1 MRFLAYPLLIMSL
14 VFGTAH
20 AQSAT
25 VKRVEEPVTASDSDV
40 PVPRLAKA
48 SYRMPQI
55 LSKNPAITAVPYPRL
70 QPLQRDIV
78 KSKPIIVIDP
88 GHGGHDPGALGKK
101 GLKEKDVTFKAA
113 KELQKKLIATGRYRV
128 MLTRDKDVY
137 VKHDDRLRIARAGG
151 ADLFISLHA
160 DSTGSADTRGASV
173 YTLADRAK
181 NRSKNLTATQ
191 NWVMDVDLS
200 SHSDPVGDILVDLA
214 QRKTFS
220 QSSQFADILIP
231 SLSHSTRLVGNTH
244 RRAGLAVL
252 LAPDVPAVLL
262 EMGFG
267 RKTTELIQA
276 PGKNDEFGDNCD

>member
-1 MRFLAYPLLIMSL
+1 MPRAQPLSALKNQSL
-14 VFGTAH
+14 RQTLMFPFRAWQKPPTECR
-20 AQSAT
+20 
-25 VKRVEEPVTASDSDV
+25 KF
-40 PVPRLAKA
+40 
-48 SYRMPQI
+48 
-55 LSKNPAITAVPYPRL
+55 YPRTRRL
-70 QPLQRDIV
+70 RRCPIRVCNRL

-262 EMGFG
+262 EMGFLSNKEDEKLLNSSKH
-267 RKTTELIQA
+267 REKMMSSVTTAI
-276 PGKNDEFGDNCD
+276 NTYFDNQNK